1 MFAMMCPCCQREL
14 RVYREIL
21 PQQSKCRYCGA
32 IFPAG
37 AEKQQLR
44 DRPAVLPNPKIEIT
58 TKPSLTPRPAI
69 AAMGASPGPIGVT
82 KNPAIAKRPDATPG
96 ETPASE
102 TKTSTKPRQAAMI
115 AVVAGVIVAVALLV
129 VALAWLLI

>member
-82 KNPAIAKRPDATPG
+82 RNPAIAKRSTGQPV
-96 ETPASE
+96 ETPTPE
-102 TKTSTKPRQAAMI
+102 TKTSTKSSQAAII
-115 AVVAGVIVAVALLV
+115 AVVAVVLLV